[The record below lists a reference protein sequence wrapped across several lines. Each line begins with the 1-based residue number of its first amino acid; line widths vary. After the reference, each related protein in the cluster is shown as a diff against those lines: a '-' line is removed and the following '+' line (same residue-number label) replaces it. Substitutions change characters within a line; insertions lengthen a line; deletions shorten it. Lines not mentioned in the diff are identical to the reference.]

1 MYYIKQKIMVKKI
14 NNNQGINKSNNKYF
28 IYNINDKIFSKT
40 FHLNK
45 ITNTIIEGQML
56 SSMHYTSSVPIDKD
70 ITYVI
75 KSLNMI
81 KNNEDGYE
89 ITIPKSKLKTAYN
102 KIIQQYKDLNQVFN
116 TSINQPIENEKY
128 IIYLQF
134 EVNINQ
140 NVNNNI
146 LLTLPSF
153 RIEYL
158 DV

>member
-1 MYYIKQKIMVKKI
+1 
-14 NNNQGINKSNNKYF
+14 
-28 IYNINDKIFSKT
+28 
-40 FHLNK
+40 
-45 ITNTIIEGQML
+45 
-56 SSMHYTSSVPIDKD
+56 MHYTSSVPIDKD

-81 KNNEDGYE
+81 KNNEDGFE

>member
-1 MYYIKQKIMVKKI
+1 
-14 NNNQGINKSNNKYF
+14 
-28 IYNINDKIFSKT
+28 
-40 FHLNK
+40 
-45 ITNTIIEGQML
+45 
-56 SSMHYTSSVPIDKD
+56 
-70 ITYVI
+70 
-75 KSLNMI
+75 MI
-81 KNNEDGYE
+81 KNNENGYE

-116 TSINQPIENEKY
+116 TTINQHIENDKY
-128 IIYLQF
+128 VIYLQF
-134 EVNINQ
+134 EVNLNQ